1 MSITS
6 EIQKII
12 DRRTGK
18 GDYEGK
24 GHITVIDQHKTFFQ
38 ELEQILKDYQ
48 TFHSNVLH
56 QIAEESGE
64 YYVMSIED
72 PTFAE
77 RVRKASPDQA
87 IAKVEACLKECER
100 LERRFNRNSINISV
114 IGRARQGKSRL
125 LQSISGL
132 KNEIIPA
139 ADGAD
144 CTGAKSVIC
153 NAKGPVRAEIEFY
166 SERELVDQVQKYLDS
181 IGINKIIGSISD
193 IKNLK
198 STIESFDAKKLTSTE
213 GSRFGHLKKY
223 VLYYDEYCNFIG
235 TTQRVNNESD
245 IRSYVAQYDTNSYPT
260 YKFLGVKEARIY
272 TEFTYP
278 DAGKIVLID
287 TIGLGDTSLGIREKM
302 LDTLKNDSDAAILV
316 RLPAATGDG
325 IRIEDDELYDLIC
338 GQMGKAVLDKWL
350 FFALNVCDVL
360 NNLNAGHAMEK
371 NLRDKALN
379 FAFIQR
385 VNCGDKSD
393 VEEKLLIPILQYLSK
408 NLIEVDNNLL
418 INANML
424 FTQAYN
430 EFFSLCDKMRGVIN
444 STFKANNS
452 MGEIFDD
459 EYEKF
464 LKLSLPPQLN
474 QLNEKYRGKT
484 EECKIIRNE
493 IHKVLQTLID
503 FCPEKETILERLNS
517 GGIDAHPDN
526 VLNYYSDSM
535 RASICDKFEEINSST
550 IVELQEG
557 IKQEILKILYS
568 KDGGKLGTIPISE
581 TIGDDNILE
590 WCKAFID
597 EKLED
602 FPVLKEAI
610 SNILNYR
617 LSIEGLLEYR
627 VNCSLECMDPTSSTF
642 KRPNFQ
648 GQSPENC
655 STIIEQTLMNS
666 IPEIANTLDNSIS
679 DLLFIPYH
687 SFYARIRKL
696 RECLIFSEEGRRELR
711 KFYREYSAVIWKEKF
726 QAAIGKETAMG
737 EWDNYNTLMNEKRNK
752 NLFTIKLENI

>member
-6 EIQKII
+6 EIQRII

-24 GHITVIDQHKTFFQ
+24 GHITIIDQHNTFFQ
-38 ELEQILKDYQ
+38 GLEQILKDYQ

-56 QIAEESGE
+56 QITEESGE

-87 IAKVEACLKECER
+87 ISQVEACLKECGR
-100 LERRFNRNSINISV
+100 LEKRFDRKSINISV
-114 IGRARQGKSRL
+114 IGRARQGKSLL

-132 KNEIIPA
+132 KDEIIPA
-139 ADGAD
+139 ANGGD
-144 CTGAKSVIC
+144 CTGTKSVIC

-166 SERELVDQVQKYLDS
+166 TERELVDQAQKYLDS

-193 IKNLK
+193 IKNLE
-198 STIESFDAKKLTSTE
+198 SIIESFDIKKLTSKQ
-213 GSRFGHLKKY
+213 GSRFGHLRKY
-223 VLYYDEYCNFIG
+223 VLHYNEYCNYIG
-235 TTQRVNNESD
+235 TTQKVDDEND
-245 IRSYVAQYDTNSYPT
+245 IRSYVAQYDTDNRPT
-260 YKFLGVKEARIY
+260 YKYLGVKEARIY
-272 TEFTYP
+272 TEFTYS

-316 RLPAATGDG
+316 RLPAATGDDV
-325 IRIEDDELYDLIC
+325 REEDDELYDLIC

-350 FFALNVCDVL
+350 FFALNIGDVL
-360 NNLNAGHAMEK
+360 QNQNAGQAMEK
-371 NLRDKALN
+371 KLQEKALH
-379 FAFIQR
+379 FAFIQK
-385 VNCGDKSD
+385 VDCGDKND
-393 VEEKLLIPILQYLSK
+393 VENNLLIPILQYLSK
-408 NLIEVDNNLL
+408 NLLEVDNNLL

-430 EFFSLCDKMRGVIN
+430 EFFALCDKMRSVIN

-474 QLNEKYRGKT
+474 LLNEKYKEKT
-484 EECKIIRNE
+484 EGCKIIRDE
-493 IHKVLQTLID
+493 IHKILKTLID
-503 FCPEKETILERLNS
+503 FCPTKEIIQERLYS

-526 VLNYYSDSM
+526 VLNYYADSM
-535 RASICDKFEEINSST
+535 RASICDKFEEINSSI

-557 IKQEILKILYS
+557 IKQEILKVLYS
-568 KDGGKLGTIPISE
+568 ENGGKLGMIPISRA
-581 TIGDDNILE
+581 ISDDNILE
-590 WCKAFID
+590 WCKNFID
-597 EKLED
+597 EKLENY
-602 FPVLKEAI
+602 PVLKDAL
-610 SNILNYR
+610 SNVLNYR
-617 LSIEGLLEYR
+617 LNIEGLLEYR
-627 VNCSLECMDPTSSTF
+627 VNCSLQCMDPASSTF

-648 GQSPENC
+648 GQMPESC
-655 STIIEQTLMNS
+655 SIIIEQTLMNFV
-666 IPEIANTLDNSIS
+666 PTIANTLDNSIS
-679 DLLFIPYH
+679 DLLLIPYH

-696 RECLIFSEEGRRELR
+696 RECLIFSKEGRRELR
-711 KFYREYSAVIWKEKF
+711 KFYREYSAVIWKDKF
-726 QAAIGKETAMG
+726 QAAISKETVMS
-737 EWDNYNTLMNEKRNK
+737 EWDNYITLMNEKRNK
-752 NLFTIKLENI
+752 NLFTIKIENI

>member
-1 MSITS
+1 MSITY
-6 EIQKII
+6 EIQQII

-24 GHITVIDQHKTFFQ
+24 GHIAIIDQRKTFFQ
-38 ELEQILKDYQ
+38 KLEQTLKDYQ

-56 QIAEESGE
+56 QITEKSGE
-64 YYVMSIED
+64 YYIMSIED

-87 IAKVEACLKECER
+87 ISQVEACLKECER
-100 LERRFNRNSINISV
+100 LEKRFDRKSINISV
-114 IGRARQGKSRL
+114 IGRARQGKSLL

-132 KNEIIPA
+132 KDEIIPA
-139 ADGAD
+139 ANGGD
-144 CTGAKSVIC
+144 CTGTKSVIC

-166 SERELVDQVQKYLDS
+166 TERELVDQAQKYLDS
-181 IGINKIIGSISD
+181 IGMNKIIGSISD
-193 IKNLK
+193 IKNLE
-198 STIESFDAKKLTSTE
+198 SAIESFDIKKLTSKQ
-213 GSRFGHLKKY
+213 GSRFGHLRKY
-223 VLYYDEYCNFIG
+223 VLHYNEYCNYIG
-235 TTQRVNNESD
+235 TTQRVDDEND
-245 IRSYVAQYDTNSYPT
+245 IRSYVAQYDTDSRPT
-260 YKFLGVKEARIY
+260 YKYLGVKEARIY

-316 RLPAATGDG
+316 RLPAATGDDV
-325 IRIEDDELYDLIC
+325 REEDDELYDLIC

-350 FFALNVCDVL
+350 FFALNIGDIL
-360 NNLNAGHAMEK
+360 QNHNAGQAMENK
-371 NLRDKALN
+371 LREKALH
-379 FAFIQR
+379 FAFIR
-385 VNCGDKSD
+385 KVDCGDKND
-393 VEEKLLIPILQYLSK
+393 VESNLLIPILQYLSK

-430 EFFSLCDKMRGVIN
+430 EFFALCDKMRSVIN

-452 MGEIFDD
+452 MGEIFDN

-474 QLNEKYRGKT
+474 LLNEKYKEKT
-484 EECKIIRNE
+484 EGCKIIRDE
-493 IHKVLQTLID
+493 IHKILKTLID
-503 FCPEKETILERLNS
+503 FCPTKEAIQERLYS

-526 VLNYYSDSM
+526 VLNYYADSM
-535 RASICDKFEEINSST
+535 RASICDKFEEINSSI

-557 IKQEILKILYS
+557 IKQEILKVLYS
-568 KDGGKLGTIPISE
+568 ENGGKMGMIPMSGAINDE
-581 TIGDDNILE
+581 NILE
-590 WCKAFID
+590 WGKNFID

-602 FPVLKEAI
+602 YPILKDAL
-610 SNILNYR
+610 SNVLNYR
-617 LSIEGLLEYR
+617 LNIEGLLEYR
-627 VNCSLECMDPTSSTF
+627 VNCSLECMDPASSTF

-648 GQSPENC
+648 GQTPESC
-655 STIIEQTLMNS
+655 SIIIEQTLMNFV
-666 IPEIANTLDNSIS
+666 PTIANTLDSSIS
-679 DLLFIPYH
+679 DLLLIPYH

-711 KFYREYSAVIWKEKF
+711 KFYREYSAVIWKDKF
-726 QAAIGKETAMG
+726 QAAISKETVMS
-737 EWDNYNTLMNEKRNK
+737 EWDNYNTLMTEKRNK
-752 NLFTIKLENI
+752 NLFIIKIENA